1 MHFTFG
7 EATNSTIVD
16 GQESIKAIS
25 EQFRCLFIPAKEVL
39 TALKAIRATRDN
51 LHIHGFDDTY
61 LDLIK
66 SLVVPTQKGNIT
78 KELTNV
84 NQKLKE
90 LFGGRIEQGD
100 DDDFVFKK
108 GNAEFQMQMT
118 AEGVKKIG
126 ILTTLI
132 RNRQLN
138 ANSVLFLDEPETA
151 LHPEATRELV
161 EMLMLMA
168 KAGIQ
173 IFIATH
179 NYFVLKQM
187 YICAKRDNV
196 RTNCYKLDKEKGK
209 TVEYS
214 VNDLAEQFPEN
225 TISQEAINMSDDEIK
240 LDLGF

>member
-1 MHFTFG
+1 
-7 EATNSTIVD
+7 
-16 GQESIKAIS
+16 
-25 EQFRCLFIPAKEVL
+25 
-39 TALKAIRATRDN
+39 

-66 SLVVPTQKGNIT
+66 SLVVPTQRGTIT

-84 NQKLKE
+84 NQKLE
-90 LFGGRIEQGD
+90 QLFEGRIEQGD

-118 AEGVKKIG
+118 AEGIKKIG

-151 LHPEATRELV
+151 LHPEAIRELV

-168 KAGIQ
+168 QAGIQ
-173 IFIATH
+173 IFVATH

-187 YICAKRDNV
+187 YICAKRYSV
-196 RTNCYKLDKEKGK
+196 PTNCYKLEKEAGK
-209 TVEYS
+209 SLECYKYNLS
-214 VNDLAEQFPEN
+214 EAFPEN
-225 TISQEAINMSDDEIK
+225 TISQEAINMSDDEIR
-240 LDLGF
+240 LDLGL